1 VDISLIIAAFVIF
14 GLPII
19 IIGGAALFP
28 PKLDTD
34 PYSSPNNWGS
44 QDVDAKLNIPPKP

>member
-1 VDISLIIAAFVIF
+1 MDISLIIAAFVIF

-28 PKLDTD
+28 PELKDE
-34 PYSSPNNWGS
+34 PFISPKDWGS
-44 QDVDAKLNIPPKP
+44 QDLDQNLNK

>member
-1 VDISLIIAAFVIF
+1 VDIALIIAAFVIF

-34 PYSSPNNWGS
+34 PYSSPTNWGS
-44 QDVDAKLNIPPKP
+44 QDVDSKLNKPTKP